1 MDSND
6 KSFCT
11 QGNQKNGQKI
21 SVFAIRFYAWSAY
34 VFSEDSFHEY
44 LGCKR
49 NGFTVKE
56 RWNSC

>member
-1 MDSND
+1 MISDTCVDIIYRMDDEGNIITSDFVGIND

-34 VFSEDSFHEY
+34 VF
-44 LGCKR
+44 
-49 NGFTVKE
+49 
-56 RWNSC
+56 